1 MPGEKTGGA
10 NTIAR
15 ILDAFEKYQQL
26 IHRHAPAFIRHVLEG
41 FRQHTLNAAQATGQ
55 LGLSRSRL
63 YALATAY
70 NTARARKQLPLWTPG
85 VSGGDQAPA
94 WPQPVL
100 DLLKKRLACTPPCP
114 YSFAASEALRLH
126 AFKLDRAQIRHWAL
140 AIANWHNI
148 YTYWKWKGL
157 GFWNREGC
165 GAGPLSAWPR
175 DVRSG

>member
-10 NTIAR
+10 NTIAC

-70 NTARARKQLPLWTPG
+70 NTARARKPF
-85 VSGGDQAPA
+85 PA
-94 WPQPVL
+94 L
-100 DLLKKRLACTPPCP
+100 DAR
-114 YSFAASEALRLH
+114 SFR
-126 AFKLDRAQIRHWAL
+126 W
-140 AIANWHNI
+140 
-148 YTYWKWKGL
+148 
-157 GFWNREGC
+157 
-165 GAGPLSAWPR
+165 
-175 DVRSG
+175 RSGPRVAAARP